1 MVVATDTV
9 TQKYLTDTTDVMT
22 TTVVDIYCRV
32 STDPQED
39 NTSLDEQ
46 EAVSRQYCAEHGLI
60 VGEVWREVFS
70 GYMYRERPDLDK
82 MRARYREGKIQGVVI
97 RTLDRLSRSQVHNA
111 ILMEEMEHY
120 GATLYCVKENIDDT
134 PMGKFIRMVLA
145 FVAEMEREK
154 IMDRTTTGRVN
165 KAKAGKIVSGS
176 KAPYGWDWLH
186 HEEERADGK
195 KEIWKE
201 VILHLE
207 QVPVL
212 QWCAEHYALGVPAYS
227 LMRQLNDQT
236 IPAEGTLAYPL
247 MVALRE
253 VGVPWP
259 PPAPD
264 STEWNDRTI
273 VRIISDPRLTG
284 RNAKAFAYQR
294 RKTKQPLDPVDLPDG
309 TYPAIID
316 EELHQRIVERRESNR
331 AEAVR
336 ASKHPEE
343 YLLRAGFVR
352 CGYCRG
358 PMFAIKHRKNYIYR
372 CTHTNQSHYNV
383 ILSKPLDEQIWAWL
397 QQLADH
403 LDLIEQAVKLAT
415 SSDKVQRD
423 SEAIKHSIATW
434 KAKAANYLSDLD
446 DASLVGDT
454 RTAVRHALNNALKV
468 IAQLEEEQA
477 QIMAGLIDKERERQ
491 AYQDILDWCKQVKES
506 REELTYQRKR
516 DFLRM
521 LGIVVVVTNEK
532 PYYENMLYQVEIALP
547 EIQELISPH
556 VRVNSD
562 ASSPEDIAVTEQLVQ
577 AGKLLEIELV
587 DHLIIGSHKYI
598 SLKEQLR
605 W

>member
-1 MVVATDTV
+1 MVIATERV
-9 TQKYLTDTTDVMT
+9 TQDYLTDTTDVMT
-22 TTVVDIYCRV
+22 PIVVDIYCRV

-46 EAVSRQYCAEHGLI
+46 EASGRQFCKEHGFI

-70 GYMYRERPDLDK
+70 GYVYRERPDLEE
-82 MRARYREGKIQGVVI
+82 MRGRYRDGKIKGIVI

-120 GATLYCVKENIDDT
+120 GVVLYCVKENIDDT

-154 IMDRTTTGRVN
+154 IMDRTITGRVN
-165 KAKAGKIVSGS
+165 KAKAGKIVSGN
-176 KAPYGWDWLH
+176 KPPYGWDWLY
-186 HEEERADGK
+186 HEEQRPDGRK
-195 KEIWKE
+195 DIWKE
-201 VILHLE
+201 AVLHPTR
-207 QVPVL
+207 VSVL
-212 QWCAEHYALGVPAYS
+212 RWCAEHYAVGISAHS
-227 LMRQLNDQT
+227 LMRQLNDR
-236 IPAEGTLAYPL
+236 TLPSEDMPAYPL
-247 MVALRE
+247 MCELRAL
-253 VGVPWP
+253 GLPWP
-259 PPAPD
+259 PPSPD
-264 STEWNDRTI
+264 GMEWSDRTI

-294 RKTKQPLDPVDLPDG
+294 RKAKLTLEPVDLPDG
-309 TYPAIID
+309 TYPAILS
-316 EELHQRIVERRESNR
+316 EELYQQIMERRTINQT
-331 AEAVR
+331 EAIR
-336 ASKHPEE
+336 ASKQPEE

-352 CGYCRG
+352 CGYCHK
-358 PMFAIKHRKNYIYR
+358 PMFAIKHRRNYIYR
-372 CTHTNQSHYNV
+372 CTHSNQDHYNV
-383 ILSKPLDEQIWAWL
+383 ILSKALDEQIWLWL

-403 LDLIEQAVKLAT
+403 IDLIEQAVQLAT
-415 SSDKVQRD
+415 SADKVQRD
-423 SEAIKHSIATW
+423 SEAIAKSIQTW

-454 RTAVRHALNNALKV
+454 RTAVRHALNNANKM

-491 AYQDILDWCKQVKES
+491 AYKEILAWCQTVKES

-521 LGIVVVVTNEK
+521 LGVVVMIKNEK
-532 PYYENMLYQVEIALP
+532 PYYENMGYWIEITLP

-556 VRVNSD
+556 MVNCD
-562 ASSPEDIAVTEQLVQ
+562 PSSPEDIAVTEQLVQ